1 MEPARLA
8 RRRLP
13 HGSGRRASCRRC
25 PNRLSAH
32 EPRRRVQSP
41 LMCVARVYPV
51 RQLTELTDEPHAFV
65 DAPIGLQIVAPRF
78 NDGVVLA
85 AMNAIEEII
94 KA

>member
-1 MEPARLA
+1 
-8 RRRLP
+8 
-13 HGSGRRASCRRC
+13 
-25 PNRLSAH
+25 
-32 EPRRRVQSP
+32 
-41 LMCVARVYPV
+41 MCVARVCPV